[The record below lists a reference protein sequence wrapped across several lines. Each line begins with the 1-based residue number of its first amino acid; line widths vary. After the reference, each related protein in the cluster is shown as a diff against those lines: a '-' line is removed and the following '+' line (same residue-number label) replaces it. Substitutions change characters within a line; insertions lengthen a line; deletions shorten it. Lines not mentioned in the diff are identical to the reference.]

1 MSNGVEQS
9 SLWFQNVHIVVPG
22 GRETGA
28 LNSDGEGTEKVAQQF
43 RSLASLLKSPR
54 LVPSTHTECLT
65 AASSS
70 SFGGS
75 DTLF

>member
-1 MSNGVEQS
+1 MVLEQN

-28 LNSDGEGTEKVAQQF
+28 LNSDGEGMEKVAQQF
-43 RSLASLLKSPR
+43 PSLARLLKSPR
-54 LVPSTHTECLT
+54 LVPTTHTEWLT

-70 SFGGS
+70 SFRGS